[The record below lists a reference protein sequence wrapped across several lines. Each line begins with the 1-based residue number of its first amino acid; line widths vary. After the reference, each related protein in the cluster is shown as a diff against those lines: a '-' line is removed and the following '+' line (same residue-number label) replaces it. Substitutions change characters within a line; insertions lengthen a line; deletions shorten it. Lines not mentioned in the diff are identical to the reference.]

1 MRSPIIVFLIVAAI
15 LIIVLGLAFNIF
27 TNWSLLLIWIVAA
40 SLVTFI
46 FYGYDKGQAKAG
58 GTRVPE
64 IVLHGLA
71 LAGGFPGGWL
81 GRWIFHHKTRKPEFT
96 LILTISTVLYLGLAF
111 YLLFL
116 RG

>member
-1 MRSPIIVFLIVAAI
+1 MRSPKIIFLGLAAI
-15 LIIVLGLAFNIF
+15 LVIVLGLALNWF
-27 TNWSLLLIWIVAA
+27 TNWNLFLVWIVAV

-46 FYGYDKGQAKAG
+46 LYGYDKAQAKAG
-58 GTRVPE
+58 GSRVPE
-64 IVLHGLA
+64 IILHGLA

-96 LILTISTVLYLGLAF
+96 VILTISTVLYLGLAF
-111 YLLFL
+111 YLFFL

>member
-1 MRSPIIVFLIVAAI
+1 MRSPKIIFLVLAAVLVAA
-15 LIIVLGLAFNIF
+15 LALTLLLF
-27 TNWSLLLIWIVAA
+27 TNWNLFLIWIGAV
-40 SLVTFI
+40 SLVTFLL
-46 FYGYDKGQAKAG
+46 YGYDKAQAKAG

-64 IVLHGLA
+64 IILHGLA

-81 GRWIFHHKTRKPEFT
+81 GRWIFHHKTRKAEFAV
-96 LILTISTVLYLGLAF
+96 ILAISTVLYLGLAF